1 MATPFPYPV
10 RVSRAR
16 ATPTEEL
23 IARALREGVLALAVM
38 GTIGVLAGWG
48 LVSVLRLADPRS
60 VANPSSWFIGT
71 IGGAVLLGAAFLLRR
86 WLGILQR
93 ERALSQEFDEGLFV
107 EAALKAMVYWVEQD
121 GLRNQGGV
129 GAKDATWVTTWSL
142 RERGA
147 AGMGPPML
155 VVHNNGPAGRKPAQ
169 TNRAPFIMAREVVRR
184 PTHWLAMRE
193 AGMRTV
199 EVAVG
204 PLPLGSAQGVLAV
217 RHAVATW
224 QASRERTKRAKGS

>member
-1 MATPFPYPV
+1 MAIPFPYPV

-23 IARALREGVLALAVM
+23 IARAMREGVIALGSMAALGALV
-38 GTIGVLAGWG
+38 GWG
-48 LVSVLRLADPRS
+48 LVSVLRMSDPR
-60 VANPSSWFIGT
+60 AALNPSAWFLGA
-71 IGGAVLLGAAFLLRR
+71 IGGGVLLGAAFLLRR
-86 WLGILQR
+86 WIGILQK
-93 ERALSQEFDEGLFV
+93 ERALSQEFDEDLFV

-184 PTHWLAMRE
+184 PMHWLAMRE

-204 PLPLGSAQGVLAV
+204 PLPLGSAQGVLAI

-224 QASRERTKRAKGS
+224 QASRERVRRAKGR